1 MVSSDQETFA
11 DVATGDAKDLDGRLT
26 TLPDLVETVRAA
38 VVYVGVKGPGRSGNG
53 SGFAIDSNPNDTAAA
68 VVVTN
73 SHVVEGG
80 DEFKVLQED
89 GSEFDAKVRLS
100 DPMTDIALLELP
112 ERLEATLDLRPLDE
126 VRIGEPVMAIGSPF
140 GLTGTVTTGIV
151 SGLNRTMPSPSGIPI
166 DNMIQTD
173 ALINPGNSGGPL
185 IGLDGRVLG
194 VNDQV
199 RANQMLTGS
208 SGLGFAIPADTVR
221 ALYDE
226 ICETGENKIRRGSIG
241 VRLQF
246 RSFQGAERS
255 KWEQKGGAI
264 VIDEPLAETPAL
276 AAGLR
281 RGDVIVRF
289 EGKPVQEP
297 GAMVRLLNHASI
309 GRACTLAY
317 LRENEIHEIEITPR
331 QRKDERREESD
342 A

>member
-1 MVSSDQETFA
+1 MR
-11 DVATGDAKDLDGRLT
+11 TGLHPKERNAGARGRLDE
-26 TLPDLVETVRAA
+26 LPDLVDTVRAA
-38 VVYVGVKGPGRSGNG
+38 VVFVGVKRPDSSGNG

-73 SHVVEGG
+73 SHVVDGC
-80 DEFKVLQED
+80 DECKVVLED
-89 GSEFDAKVRLS
+89 GNEFEASVRLS
-100 DPMTDIALLELP
+100 DPITDIALLALP
-112 ERLEATLDLRPLDE
+112 DRLHGTLDLRPLGE

-185 IGLDGRVLG
+185 LGLDGRVLG

-199 RANQMLTGS
+199 RINPALSGS
-208 SGLGFAIPADTVR
+208 SGLGFAIPTDTIR

-226 ICETGENKIRRGSIG
+226 VCETGENTIRRGSIG

-246 RSFQGAERS
+246 RSFQGPERIR
-255 KWEQKGGAI
+255 WEQKGGAI
-264 VIDEPLAETPAL
+264 VIDDPLEESPAFE
-276 AAGLR
+276 AGLR
-281 RGDVIVRF
+281 RGDVIVGF
-289 EGKPVQEP
+289 EGSAVQEP
-297 GAMVRLLNHASI
+297 GAMVRLLNRTSI

-317 LRENEIHEIEITPR
+317 LRENTLHEVEITPQPR
-331 QRKDERREESD
+331 NDK
-342 A
+342 

>member
-1 MVSSDQETFA
+1 VTRTGEQPKGGAEGARRTLDQ
-11 DVATGDAKDLDGRLT
+11 
-26 TLPDLVETVRAA
+26 LPDLVDAVRAA
-38 VVYVGVKGPGRSGNG
+38 VVYVGVTGPASSGNG
-53 SGFAIDSNPNDTAAA
+53 SGFAIDANPNDTTVA

-73 SHVVEGG
+73 SHVVAGG
-80 DEFKVLQED
+80 EKFKVLLED
-89 GSEFDAKVRLS
+89 GSEFDASVRLS
-100 DPMTDIALLELP
+100 DPVTDIALLDLP
-112 ERLEATLDLRPLDE
+112 GRLGGTLDLRPLAD

-151 SGLNRTMPSPSGIPI
+151 SGLNRLGSSPSGIPI

-194 VNDQV
+194 VNTEV
-199 RANQMLTGS
+199 RRNADLTGS
-208 SGLGFAIPADTVR
+208 SGLGFAVPADTVR

-255 KWEQKGGAI
+255 KWAQKGGA
-264 VIDEPLAETPAL
+264 VLIDDPLADTPAL

-289 EGKPVQEP
+289 DGKAVQEP
-297 GAMVRLLNHASI
+297 GAMVRLLNRASI
-309 GRACTLAY
+309 GRACKLAY
-317 LRENEIHEIEITPR
+317 LRENEFYEIEVTPR
-331 QRKDERREESD
+331 PRKDDPKEESN